1 MVASPIGN
9 GADFSPRAIETL
21 RRVDVVLAEDTREA
35 RRLLAAHGMER
46 PTESCFDANEAE
58 RARRAGELLQAGK
71 NLALLSEA
79 GTPAVS
85 DPGFRV
91 VRAAVELGARV
102 VPIPGPSALLAALVA
117 SGLPTDSFF
126 FGGFLPR
133 KSGARQALLR
143 RLGELSATLV
153 FYESPRRVAK
163 SLADL
168 AAVLGPDRP
177 ACLARELTK
186 AHEEMVRG
194 TLGELASRY
203 AEARPLGEVTLVVA
217 GPDVAKAAKSPLP
230 EGQPAGDDLRD
241 RARALLVSGM
251 SLRDATDALTEEF
264 ALPRRAIYQLL
275 LALRRSSEV
284 AALPLPVAVVM
295 AVVMGWS
302 WRWRWPTEASASPT
316 SDLFLIAQPE
326 LFHLGLQALARD
338 LQLARRLGH
347 VAAGLVEGALDE
359 LALDSLGLGAH
370 RLFER
375 ADLLA
380 HLRK

>member
-1 MVASPIGN
+1 VGGKSGRQGGHGLPCRSIRAIQSSVAAPALGTLFVVASPIGN

-275 LALRRSSEV
+275 LALR
-284 AALPLPVAVVM
+284 
-295 AVVMGWS
+295 
-302 WRWRWPTEASASPT
+302 
-316 SDLFLIAQPE
+316 Q
-326 LFHLGLQALARD
+326 
-338 LQLARRLGH
+338 
-347 VAAGLVEGALDE
+347 
-359 LALDSLGLGAH
+359 
-370 RLFER
+370 
-375 ADLLA
+375 
-380 HLRK
+380 